1 MKSPTLQLPAAYVL
15 IYVMILIILC
25 IYHTP
30 SEKMA
35 PHDLSSPS
43 SPALDPE
50 EIRQRKMAKRAKV
63 IDELVKTESDF
74 LTDLELCIREV
85 LQPLRVAQVQDPWP
99 HRRK

>member
-1 MKSPTLQLPAAYVL
+1 MSCMSLFTVCDYCHHSLHT
-15 IYVMILIILC
+15 
-25 IYHTP
+25 YHTP

-63 IDELVKTESDF
+63 IDELVKTENDF
-74 LTDLELCIREV
+74 LTDLELCIKEV
-85 LQPLRVAQVQDPWP
+85 LQPLREAQVQEP
-99 HRRK
+99 